1 MDRFLEYFLLR
12 KIIEPIVDRK
22 GIRIIFIKG
31 YSGAGKTTLMVE
43 LGILIQALF
52 YKYIQGKKKINP
64 EFKKVLPFDVEKQI
78 VYEPLQYKQKL
89 EWFLNDPRPV
99 LCIDELR
106 FLIPAKLWQRVITQ
120 TFSDI
125 NATIRSVKA
134 KKFGYG
140 GVFIYNSQFFEDISK
155 DTRKTVS
162 YLIDVKT
169 EAYWVIE
176 NNVATQKEI
185 TYGKILQVLPFEAKS
200 GSPITVSYTTVK
212 GYAVDGII
220 FEPLPKEIEEKIEEI
235 SSKAKAKISSLKTQ
249 KLAEQIAKDYGIEYM
264 SGGNYAF

>member
-1 MDRFLEYFLLR
+1 VFSF
-12 KIIEPIVDRK
+12 
-22 GIRIIFIKG
+22 
-31 YSGAGKTTLMVE
+31 TT
-43 LGILIQALF
+43 A
-52 YKYIQGKKKINP
+52 N
-64 EFKKVLPFDVEKQI
+64 
-78 VYEPLQYKQKL
+78 
-89 EWFLNDPRPV
+89 
-99 LCIDELR
+99 
-106 FLIPAKLWQRVITQ
+106 
-120 TFSDI
+120 
-125 NATIRSVKA
+125 
-134 KKFGYG
+134 
-140 GVFIYNSQFFEDISK
+140 FFEDISK

-212 GYAVDGII
+212 GYAVDAII

-249 KLAEQIAKDYGIEYM
+249 KLAEQIAKDYGIEYT